1 MTTDLTSYYDVLI
14 AGQGAAGFAAALY
27 SARYQMRTIVLG
39 DTFGGETATGGNIEN
54 YPGFP
59 EIDGFELMMKFPG
72 AGGGVRRPGR
82 RRERGERRV
91 RRPPVP
97 LHDVRGQ
104 RLHVH
109 RRGLVGGQGASKAR
123 AGARGGSGPAAAS
136 PSARRATRPF
146 TAATSSPPWGG
157 GNAAVE
163 GAILLGKYARQV
175 YIIYRRDSFARPEP
189 VTLRLLAEA
198 DNVRPLFNTS
208 VVELKGTD
216 GLDGVVLDRPVDGAT
231 ELALDGLFIEIGA
244 DPRVELP
251 NQLGLELNAVN
262 EVTVDKTMR
271 TNVPGVLA
279 AGDLTNA
286 SGDLKQTITAAAQ
299 GRDSGD
305 LGLRLRQ
312 RARLRL
318 QDPRGGLFGRLNAT
332 DALSSFQG
340 DQPDRAC
347 SLLLAPMRASLWET
361 SPGQTPGPALS
372 SRKRGGNNGGR
383 APLMAA
389 GALPFM
395 DKLPVR
401 LLRKGSSA
409 SNGQRPR
416 GHRPTQRRTR
426 RSATAV
432 TLSPCSN

>member
-59 EIDGFELMMKFPG
+59 EIDGFELMMKFREQVEGYDVPVVAENVASVEYDG
-72 AGGGVRRPGR
+72 HLFRSTTSEGNAFTSTAVVLSVG
-82 RRERGERRV
+82 RERRKLGLEHEEEWTGRGV
-91 RRPPVP
+91 SFCSTCDAP
-97 LHDVRGQ
+97 LHRGN
-104 RLHVH
+104 V
-109 RRGLVGGQGASKAR
+109 V
-123 AGARGGSGPAAAS
+123 AAV
-136 PSARRATRPF
+136 
-146 TAATSSPPWGG
+146 GG

-299 GRDSGD
+299 G
-305 LGLRLRQ
+305 
-312 RARLRL
+312 AIA
-318 QDPRGGLFGRLNAT
+318 AT
-332 DALSSFQG
+332 SAYAYVSEHAS
-340 DQPDRAC
+340 AC
-347 SLLLAPMRASLWET
+347 KT
-361 SPGQTPGPALS
+361 H
-372 SRKRGGNNGGR
+372 
-383 APLMAA
+383 AA
-389 GALPFM
+389 GY
-395 DKLPVR
+395 
-401 LLRKGSSA
+401 SA
-409 SNGQRPR
+409 
-416 GHRPTQRRTR
+416 
-426 RSATAV
+426 A
-432 TLSPCSN
+432 